1 MMVAVRVTPHFALK
15 RLTVLTN
22 YQCVVIVGFASTTA

>member
-1 MMVAVRVTPHFALK
+1 MIAIRVTPRFALK
-15 RLTVLTN
+15 KLTVLTN